1 MLLFYLITSSQEK
14 FHTNVVYQYLL
25 DTTWKFWSALLRF
38 QRRSLILLCEEL
50 LTAMV
55 ILMLVECFIKLDQ
68 HPSFSIEEIKPSIL
82 FFISGNLIQLPII
95 FLNIVSTVHDTMP
108 PKMYYICNYLSQVDT
123 LKHVTLSYCKKLGL
137 HSAELTINKRG
148 YSPGG
153 GGEVVFFSNS
163 LKIVKPIQWLDPGK
177 VRCFMCILAKISNS
191 LIVLLNYF

>member
-1 MLLFYLITSSQEK
+1 
-14 FHTNVVYQYLL
+14 
-25 DTTWKFWSALLRF
+25 
-38 QRRSLILLCEEL
+38 
-50 LTAMV
+50 
-55 ILMLVECFIKLDQ
+55 
-68 HPSFSIEEIKPSIL
+68 
-82 FFISGNLIQLPII
+82 
-95 FLNIVSTVHDTMP
+95 MP

-177 VRCFMCILAKISNS
+177 VRFVYMFFGEDIKNCLKSDYVLIRNIHVCCIMYMYS
-191 LIVLLNYF
+191 